1 MAPRMQQ
8 DIEMGYRG
16 SEAGNEAQDVESL
29 QPPRR
34 GLWWKTDRVG
44 PGLSAASIASAIS
57 HWSVQWVARCRY
69 LERSEILPCSGIPER
84 EHLGV
89 PRLNRA
95 IAEEVSPQS
104 LLDAQNSFL
113 AEILGLELGEK
124 PREELKDACAWY
136 MNFLE
141 FKIRQAWKP
150 LFIPVLRGTIDN
162 EEAPPPNN
170 EDISLTFEI
179 LKTIVGALGRKDL
192 ALTDIVD
199 EIYNKN
205 PFTEADN
212 DRSHANQLVFAA
224 LGWISSLY
232 SARPDPDPM
241 ELQINLPYS
250 ASSVPESPHTAR
262 RRRRAK
268 KETFTHFSHTLE
280 NNDQPLK
287 ILFGS
292 FGKVIPQRQRQWVS
306 GRVSPAS
313 IAPVRHDDDWI
324 ELSLL
329 CFHALN
335 KVANVKIEWVDS
347 LSLHLEFDD
356 STKVLKVFRL
366 PSLCLLMCYC
376 EKVSPLSQIF
386 YDATGESK
394 GYSDDLEDASE
405 FYSEVLLSYRLLFG
419 QDLSS
424 AVDFLLLTRDTPLP
438 LDFHDP
444 LLPAL
449 CGAKW
454 PTNDKARGVY
464 KLLAAEDP
472 SPQYRASIHFPFLG
486 KRLLDIQAHVKGFH
500 PNDFRSLWK
509 DRRNREKWW
518 TFWAVIFFG
527 SSSLILALIFGSL
540 QTLLAGYQVYYAR
553 KQYLQQPMT
562 PT

>member
-1 MAPRMQQ
+1 M
-8 DIEMGYRG
+8 
-16 SEAGNEAQDVESL
+16 
-29 QPPRR
+29 
-34 GLWWKTDRVG
+34 
-44 PGLSAASIASAIS
+44 SAASIASAIS

-179 LKTIVGALGRKDL
+179 LKTIVGALGRKNL

-224 LGWISSLY
+224 LGWISEFPVILLLFSAWTLTTKQQKGSLY

-376 EKVSPLSQIF
+376 EKVSPLSQFVLPFHSSPNVQKSSKSKYLSAKKVGWQNILRRHRGIKRLF
-386 YDATGESK
+386 RRPRRRLGILQRSAT
-394 GYSDDLEDASE
+394 LLPPPIWARP
-405 FYSEVLLSYRLLFG
+405 VLRSRLSPPHARHTATPRLPR
-419 QDLSS
+419 SS
-424 AVDFLLLTRDTPLP
+424 A
-438 LDFHDP
+438 
-444 LLPAL
+444 
-449 CGAKW
+449 
-454 PTNDKARGVY
+454 
-464 KLLAAEDP
+464 P
-472 SPQYRASIHFPFLG
+472 SP
-486 KRLLDIQAHVKGFH
+486 
-500 PNDFRSLWK
+500 LW
-509 DRRNREKWW
+509 R
-518 TFWAVIFFG
+518 
-527 SSSLILALIFGSL
+527 
-540 QTLLAGYQVYYAR
+540 QVAN
-553 KQYLQQPMT
+553 K
-562 PT
+562 

>member
-34 GLWWKTDRVG
+34 GLGWKIHGQRVG
-44 PGLSAASIASAIS
+44 PGLSAASISSAIS
-57 HWSVQWVARCRY
+57 HWSVQWVARW
-69 LERSEILPCSGIPER
+69 
-84 EHLGV
+84 V
-89 PRLNRA
+89 PRSNRA
-95 IAEEVSPQS
+95 IAEEVSPES
-104 LLDAQNSFL
+104 LSDAQNSFL

-141 FKIRQAWKP
+141 FKIRQAWKS
-150 LFIPVLRGTIDN
+150 LFIPVLRGTIGN
-162 EEAPPPNN
+162 EQAPPPNS
-170 EDISLTFEI
+170 EDFSLTFEI
-179 LKTIVGALGRKDL
+179 LKTIAEALRRENL
-192 ALTDIVD
+192 ALTDILD
-199 EIYNKN
+199 KLYNENLFK
-205 PFTEADN
+205 EADG

-232 SARPDPDPM
+232 SARHDPDPM
-241 ELQINLPYS
+241 KLQINLPDS
-250 ASSVPESPHTAR
+250 TSSVPESPHTAR
-262 RRRRAK
+262 RRRRSK
-268 KETFTHFSHTLE
+268 KETFTHFSHTQE
-280 NNDQPLK
+280 NNDQPLNT
-287 ILFGS
+287 LLGS

-313 IAPVRHDDDWI
+313 INPVRHDDDWI

-347 LSLHLEFDD
+347 LSLHLEFDNK
-356 STKVLKVFRL
+356 TKVLKVFRL
-366 PSLCLLMCYC
+366 PSLCLLMCCC

-386 YDATGESK
+386 YDATGESE
-394 GYSDDLEDASE
+394 GYSDDLEDASD
-405 FYSEVLLSYRLLFG
+405 FYSEVLLSYRLIFG

-424 AVDFLLLTRDTPLP
+424 AADFLLLARDTPLP
-438 LDFHDP
+438 LDFYDP

-454 PTNDKARGVY
+454 PTNDKAREVY
-464 KLLAAEDP
+464 ELIVAEDP
-472 SPQYRASIHFPFLG
+472 SSQYRASIHFPFLG
-486 KRLLDIQAHVKGFH
+486 KRLLDIQTHVKGFH
-500 PNDFRSLWK
+500 PNDFRSLWN
-509 DRRNREKWW
+509 DRRNRERWW

-527 SSSLILALIFGSL
+527 GLSLILALIFGFL
-540 QTLLAGYQVYYAR
+540 QTILAGYQVYYAR
-553 KQYLQQPMT
+553 KQYLQQPMA
-562 PT
+562 PI